1 MEPIEA
7 QAGDSQAKAYQPHA
21 QDRSSEE
28 RDTLQ
33 EDVEMLQDVEYE
45 EAVERTKIRDWTEV
59 RRALEAI
66 GAAQQQSTPAQS
78 RGL

>member
-33 EDVEMLQDVEYE
+33 EDVEMLQGRGANKDSGLDRGPKSTGGNWS
-45 EAVERTKIRDWTEV
+45 RTTTEHPSPIKRCV
-59 RRALEAI
+59 Y
-66 GAAQQQSTPAQS
+66 Q
-78 RGL
+78 